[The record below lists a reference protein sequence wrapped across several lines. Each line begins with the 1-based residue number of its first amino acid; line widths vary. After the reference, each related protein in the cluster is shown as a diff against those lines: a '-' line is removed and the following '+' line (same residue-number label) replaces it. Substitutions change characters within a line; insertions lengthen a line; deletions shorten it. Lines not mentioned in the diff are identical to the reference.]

1 MKRGVAGIVPLYRL
15 AHAVKSNWDSF
26 ALRVGMYKLADRL
39 RPVRKPPGGGS
50 LSDFQCPGPQGV
62 RAT

>member
-1 MKRGVAGIVPLYRL
+1 LLPQKSRRQSF

-39 RPVRKPPGGGS
+39 RPIRKPLGDGS
-50 LSDFQCPGPQGV
+50 LSDFHCPRTQGV
-62 RAT
+62 MAD